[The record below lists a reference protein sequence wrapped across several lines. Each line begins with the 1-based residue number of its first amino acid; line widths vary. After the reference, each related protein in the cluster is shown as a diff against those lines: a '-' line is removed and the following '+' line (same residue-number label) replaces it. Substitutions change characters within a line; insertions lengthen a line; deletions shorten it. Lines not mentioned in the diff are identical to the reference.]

1 MDGSSAG
8 EVRPLSPLLVAEL
21 LSLPSLE
28 QLQGRFLDEVTCHLG
43 SFAAGIYL
51 HDRATGRPSTLEVR
65 GLGSYYVHRYE
76 KYGRDQDPVVRHA
89 VQHQEVCDS
98 DALMPY
104 ADWVR
109 LPVVREVFLPNDM
122 ARVLCAPLVVDG
134 EVVGTLNLARNGDQ
148 PPFAAGDR
156 EEAAVAARVLGAGVS
171 AVRTRSGLERERGQL
186 SQALDGCGIPVV
198 ITDLGLV
205 SRHYN
210 APAAELLGRLGQARP
225 GVERLFDCDGQERI
239 TSLEVGPATD
249 HRTKLTVRSHRSP
262 DHPDVVISTITV
274 DDSSSARISPADRLL
289 LTAREA
295 DVAAGVLAGRRDTE
309 IAASLLMSSN
319 TVKHHLKS
327 VYAKLDVHSRAQL
340 VQRLMR

>member
-1 MDGSSAG
+1 MDGEAVG
-8 EVRPLSPLLVAEL
+8 NVRSLSPLLVAEL
-21 LSLPSLE
+21 LSVASVE
-28 QLQGRFLDEVTCHLG
+28 QLQGRFLDEVTWHLG

-109 LPVVREVFLPNDM
+109 LPVVREVFLPHDM
-122 ARVLCAPLVVDG
+122 ARVLCAPVVVGG
-134 EVVGTLNLARNGDQ
+134 EVVGTLNLARNADQ
-148 PPFAAGDR
+148 SPFAADDR

-171 AVRTRSGLERERGQL
+171 AVRTRSESERQRGQL
-186 SQALDGCGIPVV
+186 SHALDACGIPVV
-198 ITDLGLV
+198 ITDLELAR
-205 SRHYN
+205 RHYN
-210 APAAELLGRLGQARP
+210 APAAELLGRLGPARA
-225 GVERLFDCDGQERI
+225 GVERLFDCDDHERI
-239 TSLEVGPATD
+239 SSLEVEPAAD
-249 HRTKLTVRSHRSP
+249 RRTRLTVRSHRSP
-262 DHPDVVISTITV
+262 DHRDMVISTIIE
-274 DDSSSARISPADRLL
+274 DDCSSVRISPADRRL
-289 LTAREA
+289 LTPREA
-295 DVAAGVLAGRRDTE
+295 DVAAGVLAGRRDAE
-309 IAASLLMSSN
+309 IASSLLMSTH